1 MTMSSAAIAAAIR
14 GAAMELRRSTS
25 ACSLALLA
33 VLAACDASAAE
44 SPPIAIL
51 SALDTEAG
59 PLLSAIATP
68 DSVTVR
74 GIPCATGRVA
84 GGRVVIVAT
93 GVGKVNAA
101 MTTTLVVERFAP
113 AAIVFTGIA
122 GALDPDL
129 QPGDVVVGERL
140 VQHDLVNETETGTAL
155 RTVRSPSTRV
165 HGPVRL
171 EADPALLAD
180 ARDAAL
186 GLELLRAPDATR
198 APRVRFGTIAT
209 GDSFVSAAAKKARL
223 RDDTSAHAVEME
235 GAAVAQVC
243 RELGVPFLVVRGV
256 SDRAAGEA
264 RVEARRNLGVAA
276 RNAAAVALA
285 VVRRLA
291 ADPRDAAPSAD
302 PPTPQP

>member
-1 MTMSSAAIAAAIR
+1 M
-14 GAAMELRRSTS
+14 
-25 ACSLALLA
+25 LLA
-33 VLAACDASAAE
+33 ALAVHARAAE
-44 SPPIAIL
+44 GPAPVVIL

-59 PLLSAIATP
+59 PLLSAVATP
-68 DSVTVR
+68 ETVTLR
-74 GIPCATGRVA
+74 GIPCVTGTIEGR
-84 GGRVVIVAT
+84 RVVIAAT
-93 GVGKVNAA
+93 SVGKVNAA

-113 AAIVFTGIA
+113 AAVVFTGIA

-140 VQHDLVNETETGTAL
+140 VQHDLVNQTETGTVL
-155 RTVRSPSTRV
+155 RTVRSPSTRA

-171 EADPALLAD
+171 EGDPALLAD

-186 GLELLRAPDATR
+186 GLELLPAPDATR

-209 GDSFVSAAAKKARL
+209 GDTFVSAAAKKTQL
-223 RDDTSAHAVEME
+223 RDDTGAHAVEME

-256 SDRAAGEA
+256 SDRAVGDA

-276 RNAAAVALA
+276 RNASSVALA

-291 ADPRDAAPSAD
+291 AEPPRDAVPPPAD
-302 PPTPQP
+302 PPAPRP

>member
-1 MTMSSAAIAAAIR
+1 MRLLHPRSA
-14 GAAMELRRSTS
+14 RSVVLLS
-25 ACSLALLA
+25 ALA
-33 VLAACDASAAE
+33 VPPAHARAAE
-44 SPPIAIL
+44 APAPVAIL
-51 SALDTEAG
+51 SAVDAEAG
-59 PLLSAIATP
+59 PLLSVIATP
-68 DSVTVR
+68 ETSTLR
-74 GIPCATGRVA
+74 GIPCVLGTVA
-84 GGRVVIVAT
+84 GRRVVVVAT

-113 AAIVFTGIA
+113 AAVVFTGIA

-140 VQHDLVNETETGTAL
+140 VQHDLVNQNETGAVL

-186 GLELLRAPDATR
+186 GLELLPAPDATR

-209 GDSFVSAAAKKARL
+209 GDTFVSAAARKTQL
-223 RDDTSAHAVEME
+223 RDGTGAHAVEME

-256 SDRAAGEA
+256 SDRAAGDA

-276 RNAAAVALA
+276 RNASAVALA
-285 VVRRLA
+285 VVHRLA
-291 ADPRDAAPSAD
+291 AEPPPDAVPPSAD
-302 PPTPQP
+302 PPAPPP